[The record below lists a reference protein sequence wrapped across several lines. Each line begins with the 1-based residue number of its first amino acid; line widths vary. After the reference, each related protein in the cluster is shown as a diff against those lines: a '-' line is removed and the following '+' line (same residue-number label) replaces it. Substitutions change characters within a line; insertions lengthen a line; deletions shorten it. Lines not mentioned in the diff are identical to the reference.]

1 MDVDTDDKVYV
12 FSRRN
17 HPVTV
22 FDPDGNL
29 IRSWGEDGVFT
40 NPNALTVTA
49 ANTVWCVDNV
59 DHSIRQFTPGGE
71 LISTPNEIVVSDGY
85 GNARVHRYTPQG
97 ELMYSFG
104 EPGTDPSAFNLV
116 HDMDIDEKGNIYIA
130 DRENRRIQVF
140 D

>member
-1 MDVDTDDKVYV
+1 MNGPTRVKI
-12 FSRRN
+12 
-17 HPVTV
+17 
-22 FDPDGNL
+22 DP
-29 IRSWGEDGVFT
+29 RT
-40 NPNALTVTA
+40 
-49 ANTVWCVDNV
+49 
-59 DHSIRQFTPGGE
+59 
-71 LISTPNEIVVSDGY
+71 NEIVVSDGY